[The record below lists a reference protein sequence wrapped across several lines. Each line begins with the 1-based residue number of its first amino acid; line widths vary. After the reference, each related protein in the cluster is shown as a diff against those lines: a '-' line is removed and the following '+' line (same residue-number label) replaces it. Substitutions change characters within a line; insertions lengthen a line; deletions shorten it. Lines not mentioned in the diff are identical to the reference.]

1 MIKVCPFQ
9 DSLLNQFSLDDLYL
23 VDISFHHMHD
33 GKLVTLRALEMS
45 DLDAIEEHW
54 NSWELRRTI
63 GVPLPR
69 SRREW
74 LESAAKANPWKD
86 GELNLGIVEKKT
98 GEFLGTI
105 GLRDI
110 AFPHRRAEFGISIHN
125 PKNRSKGYGTDAT
138 RVMLWIGFHL
148 LGLESVYL
156 DTFPDNEEAHR
167 AYVKAGFKEVGL
179 LRNTEFRE
187 GQYGDLLIMDIT
199 REEFLE
205 IYPPGTSIADS

>member
-9 DSLLNQFSLDDLYL
+9 DSLLTQSSWGDLYLFSLD
-23 VDISFHHMHD
+23 FHNMYD
-33 GKLVTLRALEMS
+33 GNLVTLRALEMS
-45 DLDAIEEHW
+45 DLTAIEEHW

-63 GVPLPR
+63 GVPLPG

-74 LESAAKANPWKD
+74 LEFVAKADPWKD
-86 GELNLGIVEKKT
+86 GELNLAIVEKKT

-110 AFPHRRAEFGISIHN
+110 AFPHRRAEFGISIHD
-125 PKNRSKGYGTDAT
+125 PKDRSKGYGTDAT

-148 LGLESVYL
+148 LGLESIYL
-156 DTFPDNEEAHR
+156 DTFPDNAEAHR
-167 AYVKAGFKEVGL
+167 AYVKAGFKDVGL

-187 GQYGDLLIMDIT
+187 GRYEDLLIMDIT
-199 REEFLE
+199 REEFFKT
-205 IYPPGTSIADS
+205 YPPGTSIAHT